1 MASEITEDRGQDP
14 PPIEQK
20 EAEKIRIRQIID
32 YQKSIY
38 FSSSSSASSSSS
50 YSTSSSKG
58 SRRLLDLMREGSA
71 PLKRLF
77 DMEHTSL
84 EKYFKDY
91 SGSPLIRPILL
102 WGDDDDDEA
111 HDDPWTGFGSRFG
124 DDEWNHS
131 WHGSFSNGDV
141 HHGKKMKKLG
151 RRKLYRAKSYKRLPR
166 IGLWRCG
173 RFRFKLRLM
182 VKLRVL
188 IRRKVFDNTNVIYE
202 L

>member
-1 MASEITEDRGQDP
+1 MASEITEDIDQDP
-14 PPIEQK
+14 PSIQQK

-38 FSSSSSASSSSS
+38 FSSSSSSASSSSS
-50 YSTSSSKG
+50 FSTHSSK
-58 SRRLLDLMREGSA
+58 SNRLLDLMREGSA

-84 EKYFKDY
+84 EKYFNDY

-102 WGDDDDDEA
+102 WGDDDDEA
-111 HDDPWTGFGSRFG
+111 HDDPWAGFGSRFG
-124 DDEWNHS
+124 DDEWKLS
-131 WHGSFSNGDV
+131 WHGDISKGDV
-141 HHGKKMKKLG
+141 QHGKKMEKLR

-188 IRRKVFDNTNVIYE
+188 IRRKLVF
-202 L
+202 